1 MGFLVTKLTS
11 KMMDIVIEKKT
22 QKRAAQM
29 WNEMQGQNYMG
40 YYCFGMETYGAGLL
54 SLWCMTVLAVIFLI
68 FGIVLGGSDGILSAI
83 VAVFLELMAIFML
96 VYTKNNAGVI
106 MYSHDS
112 ITIYKG
118 NGELHDY
125 SIGGLRSIRVQGKY
139 MIYEGYGETARVLCM
154 GDGVAAYFDHMN
166 ERRPDLMQPLLAYQN
181 VVYMLNQDAVK
192 HNRVRQL

>member
-83 VAVFLELMAIFML
+83 AAVFLELMAIFML

-106 MYSHDS
+106 MYSHDC

-166 ERRPDLMQPLLAYQN
+166 ARRPDLMQPLLAYQN

>member
-1 MGFLVTKLTS
+1 MRFLVTKLAS
-11 KMMDIVIEKKT
+11 KMMDIVVEKKT

-68 FGIVLGGSDGILSAI
+68 FGLAFGGGDGVLMVIVS
-83 VAVFLELMAIFML
+83 VFLELMAIFML

-118 NGELHDY
+118 NGELHDF
-125 SIGGLRSIRVQGKY
+125 SIGGLRSIKVQGKY

-166 ERRPDLMQPLLAYQN
+166 ARRPDLMQPLLAYQN
-181 VVYMLNQDAVK
+181 VVNMLNQDAVK

>member
-1 MGFLVTKLTS
+1 MTKD
-11 KMMDIVIEKKT
+11 KGRKG
-22 QKRAAQM
+22 
-29 WNEMQGQNYMG
+29 N
-40 YYCFGMETYGAGLL
+40 
-54 SLWCMTVLAVIFLI
+54 
-68 FGIVLGGSDGILSAI
+68 GILSAI
-83 VAVFLELMAIFML
+83 VVVFLEVFLIVMYI
-96 VYTKNNAGVI
+96 YTKNNAGVI

-125 SIGGLRSIRVQGKY
+125 SIGGLRSIKVQGKY

-166 ERRPDLMQPLLAYQN
+166 ARRPDLMQPLLAYQN
-181 VVYMLNQDAVK
+181 VVNMLNQDAVK